1 METDRYVEIDWK
13 TELPEQL
20 DWHWRTQLRPRFDG
34 LTDAEYFWQPVPDC
48 WSIRRRG
55 ESTAPISVG
64 AGEYGMDYG
73 IPEPDPAPITTIA
86 WRLAHMIVGLFASRT
101 ATHFGGPPVDWPTWE
116 YAATA
121 KEALRQLDETYAAWH
136 DAVRGL
142 GDAGLAR
149 PVGPAEADGQ
159 YADSPMAGLILHIN
173 REAIHHG
180 AEIALLRDLYQWKGD
195 GNAL

>member
-1 METDRYVEIDWK
+1 MDTDRYVQIDWK

-34 LTDAEYFWQPVPDC
+34 LTDSEYFWQPVPDC

-64 AGEYGMDYG
+64 AGEYTMDYG
-73 IPEPDPAPITTIA
+73 IPEPDPAPVTTIA
-86 WRLAHMIVGLFASRT
+86 WRLGHMIVGLFASRT

-121 KEALRQLDETYAAWH
+121 KGALQQLDETYAAWR

-142 GDAGLAR
+142 GEAGLAR

-159 YADSPMAGLILHIN
+159 YADFPMADLILHIN

-180 AEIALLRDLYQWKGD
+180 AEIALLRDLYQWQGD